1 MTIKE
6 PSSPEK
12 EEEENKT
19 KNRRRRR
26 AMSASLYVYTGREL
40 RILFAP
46 SRQDERSLQDGS
58 AGRPAERFHARARS
72 EHKETENK

>member
-12 EEEENKT
+12 EEEKT
-19 KNRRRRR
+19 KKQKIEEEEEPC
-26 AMSASLYVYTGREL
+26 LPVYTGREL

-58 AGRPAERFHARARS
+58 AGHPAERFHARARS
-72 EHKETENK
+72 EHKEPENK

>member
-1 MTIKE
+1 
-6 PSSPEK
+6 
-12 EEEENKT
+12 
-19 KNRRRRR
+19 
-26 AMSASLYVYTGREL
+26 MSASLYVYTGREL

-72 EHKETENK
+72 EHKEPENK